1 LSSDH
6 HVSLAGRVDKIV
18 FRVPGGDFTVVV
30 LAVTSRDLIT
40 IQGSM
45 PDVIPGE
52 SISVKGHWET
62 HPKFG
67 RQFKVDSY
75 SKQLPADSA
84 GIQKYLSSGLI
95 KGIGESFA
103 QKLVDHF
110 GSQTLIVIDTD
121 PQRLREVPGVG
132 EKRVEAIC
140 AAWVEQKEVANVM
153 VFLKARDVSTA
164 FAGKIFKLYGKRSIE
179 MISENP
185 YRLVEDIWGV
195 GFKMADDLALKL
207 GLDRNSLYRAQ
218 AGVLFALSEAMGE
231 GHTVVLYSD
240 LIKKT
245 LELLA
250 FEPEQESLIQS
261 AVDALDHATK
271 IKRVIK
277 NELPALS
284 LLQCFR
290 AEKRIASKVS
300 WLMRCKARHQFEP
313 GSVYDDLIGGAAT
326 SKSVPLNEAQQRGIL
341 ACFEHKVSVITGG
354 PGTGKTTLVRRL
366 LELLESRNLTFKL
379 AAPTGRASK
388 RMFEGTGR
396 PTETLHRMLEF
407 DPAGGMGFKRNH
419 TNVLELDFLIVDEA
433 SMIDIFL
440 LSSVV
445 DALPAHAHLILLG
458 DVDQLPS
465 VGPGNVLKD
474 LIASGG
480 VNVTQLKEIFRQA
493 QDSMIIVNA
502 HRINHGEYPSA
513 RGDKHDF
520 FVLNRGE
527 PETCIEALRGIY
539 KTTLAGLKIA
549 PEDSIVL
556 VPMNRG
562 AVGTANLNIELQA
575 LLNPGNN
582 ESTITRFGT
591 TFKKG
596 DRVMQIKNNY
606 TKFIFNGD
614 IGTIDSIDKVNQRL
628 VIVFGEKSLEY
639 ELFELNEIVLAYAI
653 SIHKSQGSEFKAV
666 IIPIMMQHFV
676 MLQRNLIYTAVTR
689 AKQLCVIVGDPR
701 ALAMAVK
708 NNKENARCTMLREFL
723 CGVTEEVAA
732 GPLLF

>member
-1 LSSDH
+1 
-6 HVSLAGRVDKIV
+6 
-18 FRVPGGDFTVVV
+18 
-30 LAVTSRDLIT
+30 
-40 IQGSM
+40 M
-45 PDVIPGE
+45 PDVVPGE

-75 SKQLPADSA
+75 SKQLPADAA

-110 GSQTLIVIDTD
+110 GSQTLVVIDKE
-121 PQRLREVPGVG
+121 PHRLKEVAGVG

-179 MISENP
+179 VISENP

-195 GFKMADDLALKL
+195 GFKTADDLALKL
-207 GLDRNSLYRAQ
+207 GLDRTSVHRAQ
-218 AGVLFALSEAMGE
+218 AGLLHALTEAMGD
-231 GHTVVLYSD
+231 GHTVVLLED
-240 LIKKT
+240 LVAIAT
-245 LELLA
+245 ELLG
-250 FEPEQESLIQS
+250 FEPEHVGIIQ
-261 AVDALDHATK
+261 AALDNLDHTTK
-271 IKRVIK
+271 IKRLIK
-277 NELPALS
+277 NEHPAIALA
-284 LLQCFR
+284 QCFR
-290 AEKRIASKVS
+290 AERRISAKVA
-300 WLMRCKARHQFEP
+300 WLTRSKARHLFEA
-313 GSVYDDLIGGAAT
+313 GTVYEDLIGGAAT
-326 SKSVPLNEAQQRGIL
+326 SKSVPLNEAQQKGVL

-366 LELLESRNLTFKL
+366 LELLESRNIKFKL
-379 AAPTGRASK
+379 AAPTGRAAK

-396 PTETLHRMLEF
+396 STETLHRMLEF
-407 DPAGGMGFKRNH
+407 DPSGMGFKRNH
-419 TNVLELDFLIVDEA
+419 DNVLDLDFLIVDEA
-433 SMIDIFL
+433 SMIDVFL

-445 DALPAHAHLILLG
+445 DALPAHAHLVLLG

-474 LIASGG
+474 LIASG
-480 VNVTQLKEIFRQA
+480 VVSVTRLKEIFRQA

-502 HRINHGEYPSA
+502 HKINQGEYPSS
-513 RGDKHDF
+513 RGTNHDF
-520 FVLNRGE
+520 FVVNRDD
-527 PETCIEALRGIY
+527 PQSCIEALRKIY
-539 KTTLAGLKIA
+539 TTTLAGLKIDA
-549 PEDSIVL
+549 QDSIVL

-562 AVGTANLNIELQA
+562 AIGTTSLNAELQA

-582 ESTITRFGT
+582 ENTIMRFGT
-591 TFKKG
+591 TFKKA

-614 IGTIDSIDKVNQRL
+614 IGVIESIDKVNQRV
-628 VIVFGEKSLEY
+628 VIVFGDKSLEY

-666 IIPIMMQHFV
+666 IIPLLMQHFV
-676 MLQRNLIYTAVTR
+676 MLQRNLVYTAVTR

-701 ALAMAVK
+701 ALAMAVR
-708 NNKENARCTMLREFL
+708 NNKEQARSTMLREFL
-723 CGVTEEVAA
+723 CGASEEIAA
-732 GPLLF
+732 GPTLF

>member
-1 LSSDH
+1 MLAQ
-6 HVSLAGRVDKIV
+6 HVSLAGRVDKVV
-18 FRVPGGDFTVVV
+18 FRAPGGDFTVVV
-30 LAVTSRDLIT
+30 LAVTSRDSVT

-45 PDVIPGE
+45 PDVMPGE

-62 HPKFG
+62 HAKFG

-75 SKQLPADSA
+75 TKQLPADAA

-110 GSQTLIVIDTD
+110 GSQTLEIIDKN
-121 PQRLREVPGVG
+121 PERLREVAGVG

-153 VFLKARDVSTA
+153 VFLKARDVSTS
-164 FAGKIFKLYGKRSIE
+164 FAGKIFKLYGKRSIQV
-179 MISENP
+179 ISDNP

-195 GFKMADDLALKL
+195 GFKMADDLAIKL
-207 GLDRNSLYRAQ
+207 GLDRNSIQRAQ
-218 AGVLFALSEAMGE
+218 AGVLHVLSGSMGN
-231 GHTVVLYSD
+231 GHTVIGLQNLIDLSIELLVFEESQRD
-240 LIKKT
+240 LI
-245 LELLA
+245 
-250 FEPEQESLIQS
+250 QEAIEN
-261 AVDALDHATK
+261 LDQATK
-271 IKRVIK
+271 IKKVIK
-277 NELPALS
+277 DGEPWIS
-284 LLQCFR
+284 LAQCFR
-290 AEKRIASKVS
+290 AERRIASKIF
-300 WLMRCKARHQFEP
+300 WLSRALARHKFEP
-313 GSVYDDLIGGAAT
+313 GTVYEDLISGAAT
-326 SKSVPLNEAQQRGIL
+326 SKSVPLNEAQQKGVL
-341 ACFEHKVSVITGG
+341 ACFESKVSVITGG

-366 LELLESRNLTFKL
+366 LELLESRHIKFKL

-407 DPAGGMGFKRNH
+407 DPSGMGFKRNH
-419 TNVLELDFLIVDEA
+419 DNVLDLDFLIIDEA
-433 SMIDIFL
+433 SMIDVFL

-474 LIASGG
+474 LIGSGV
-480 VNVTQLKEIFRQA
+480 VNVTHLKEIFRQA

-502 HRINHGEYPSA
+502 HKINNGEYPSA
-513 RGDKHDF
+513 RGAHHDF
-520 FVLNRGE
+520 FVLNRDE
-527 PETCIEALRGIY
+527 PQACIESLRAIY

-562 AVGTANLNIELQA
+562 VVGTTNLNIELQA
-575 LLNPGNN
+575 LLNPDNN
-582 ESTITRFGT
+582 ENTISRFGT

-614 IGTIDSIDKVNQRL
+614 IGTIESIDKINQRV
-628 VIVFGEKSLEY
+628 VIVFGDKSLEY

-666 IIPIMMQHFV
+666 IIPLLMQHFV

-689 AKQLCVIVGDPR
+689 AKQLCIIVGDPR

-708 NNKENARCTMLREFL
+708 NNKENARTTMLREFL
-723 CGVTEEVAA
+723 CGVSEEVAA
-732 GPLLF
+732 APTVF